1 MRLQQAL
8 KWPSQWLVSVW
19 YIKRGQRPPELG
31 DPYFGCGE
39 QDLIPRTVTSVLVW
53 RAGKEMISFVGLKKS
68 RRGDMDWENKQS
80 I

>member
-1 MRLQQAL
+1 M
-8 KWPSQWLVSVW
+8 SVW

-53 RAGKEMISFVGLKKS
+53 CAGKEMISFVNHLKKS
-68 RRGDMDWENKQS
+68 RRRDMDGFGEQAKRLK
-80 I
+80 

>member
-1 MRLQQAL
+1 MGQGLVGGCAEDDG
-8 KWPSQWLVSVW
+8 VSVW

-53 RAGKEMISFVGLKKS
+53 CAVLESNHAFRKHPQQLQAQL
-68 RRGDMDWENKQS
+68 QS
-80 I
+80 